1 MIERQWVKQAAGFMR
16 VYRSVPLFLY
26 VRHLYLIHLMLIPY
40 SARHGE
46 SPARALAQA
55 NDAHIPARWGFSL
68 PIVYAVWIAIV
79 AALYRPCRWFNRLKA
94 LRREW

>member
-46 SPARALAQA
+46 SAARALA
-55 NDAHIPARWGFSL
+55 PG
-68 PIVYAVWIAIV
+68 
-79 AALYRPCRWFNRLKA
+79 
-94 LRREW
+94 E